1 MNYYIFSLPYMAILG
16 YFGHKAKIS
25 KKMNLILMLL
35 TAIVVNIPIKGFSI
49 NIFTYSYLG
58 GMSAFLFTLSLVMI
72 FENLKIHQNNLLNIK
87 GFIFIF
93 VFGLILYLS
102 TLNLIPINIYYQSP
116 AFIIIACCVI
126 AILAY
131 YIDKILSTLYL
142 LSLFAYSLNIMDS
155 KNLFDYFIDL
165 PVWILSIICIIIYCT
180 KRYLKINLSNPH
192 K

>member
-1 MNYYIFSLPYMAILG
+1 MNYYIFSLAYMGLLG

-25 KKMNLILMLL
+25 KKINLILMLL

-58 GMSAFLFTLSLVMI
+58 GMSAFLFALSLVTI
-72 FENLKIHQNNLLNIK
+72 FENLKTHQNNLLNIK

-93 VFGLILYLS
+93 IFGLILYLS
-102 TLNLIPINIYYQSP
+102 TLNLIPIDIYYQSP
-116 AFIIIACCVI
+116 TFIIITCCVI
-126 AILAY
+126 TIFAY
-131 YIDKILSTLYL
+131 YIDKILGTLYL

-165 PVWILSIICIIIYCT
+165 PVWILSIVCILVYYIKKMFRNKSI
-180 KRYLKINLSNPH
+180 KSS
-192 K
+192 